1 MAIQSAQKKP
11 RGGSRTAQK
20 ASKLLV
26 GLWPSEV
33 RAIQA
38 CQSFLRREQEG
49 EVSLQE
55 TLEIWEGRISRKW
68 RAEKMKIDGQ
78 MQLREIEQ
86 YQSRIQEKEGRK
98 LDWETAAQDWIERYD
113 VILNSELNGM
123 FNEAP
128 ERYEVFLSLNKLLA
142 EQFGEARVLIWR
154 PFSRP

>member
-1 MAIQSAQKKP
+1 MAIQSAQKKS
-11 RGGSRTAQK
+11 RGGSRATQK

-38 CQSFLRREQEG
+38 CRTFLRREQQCEI
-49 EVSLQE
+49 SLQE

-86 YQSRIQEKEGRK
+86 HQSRVQEKEGRK
-98 LDWETAAQDWIERYD
+98 LDWETAAQDWVDVMKKLGD
-113 VILNSELNGM
+113 VIRNWATLIKTGR
-123 FNEAP
+123 
-128 ERYEVFLSLNKLLA
+128 RYEQTGRCS
-142 EQFGEARVLIWR
+142 
-154 PFSRP
+154 

>member
-20 ASKLLV
+20 TSKLLV

-38 CQSFLRREQEG
+38 CQSFLRREQQG

-86 YQSRIQEKEGRK
+86 HQSRIQEKEGRT
-98 LDWETAAQDWIERYD
+98 LDWETAAQDWIERHA
-113 VILNSELNGM
+113 SSWREWW
-123 FNEAP
+123 E
-128 ERYEVFLSLNKLLA
+128 
-142 EQFGEARVLIWR
+142 EQPASCPNPVVCSGKPR
-154 PFSRP
+154 PL

>member
-1 MAIQSAQKKP
+1 MQVHLDHPLSSNRISTMAIQSAQKKS
-11 RGGSRTAQK
+11 RGSSRTAQK

-38 CQSFLRREQEG
+38 CQTFLRREQQCEI
-49 EVSLQE
+49 SLQE

-86 YQSRIQEKEGRK
+86 YQSRVQEKEGRK
-98 LDWETAAQDWIERYD
+98 LDWETAAQDWIERHARTWR
-113 VILNSELNGM
+113 EWW
-123 FNEAP
+123 E
-128 ERYEVFLSLNKLLA
+128 
-142 EQFGEARVLIWR
+142 EQPASCPNPGFC
-154 PFSRP
+154 S